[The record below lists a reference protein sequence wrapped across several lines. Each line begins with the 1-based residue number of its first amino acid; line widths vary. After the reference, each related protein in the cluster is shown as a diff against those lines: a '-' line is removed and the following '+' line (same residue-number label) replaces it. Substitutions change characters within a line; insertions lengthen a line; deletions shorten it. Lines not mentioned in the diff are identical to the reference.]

1 MLASTLTP
9 LEDLACCNPEGDN
22 RFMRALALVLVAAII
37 LFGVY
42 QYYLKKLPVTDEGT
56 APTQAISLT
65 GIRAD
70 LLKIAEA
77 ERVHIATNGQCATLE
92 ELVSSNSLS
101 VAGLG
106 RDGYV
111 YSIQCSGSD
120 FTVSAQHAPAPPGSS
135 IRYPNLATDQTLQVH
150 EVN

>member
-1 MLASTLTP
+1 MRPLAV
-9 LEDLACCNPEGDN
+9 
-22 RFMRALALVLVAAII
+22 VLVAAIV

-42 QYYLKKLPVTDEGT
+42 QLYLKKLPTTDQGT

-65 GIRAD
+65 GVRMD
-70 LLKIAEA
+70 LLKIAQSEK
-77 ERVHIATNGQCATLE
+77 VYIATNGNCATLE
-92 ELVSSNSLS
+92 ELLSSNSISL
-101 VAGLG
+101 AGPG

-111 YSIQCSGSD
+111 YSIQCSGTD

-135 IRYPNLATDQTLQVH
+135 IRYPNLATDQALEVH

>member
-1 MLASTLTP
+1 MLP
-9 LEDLACCNPEGDN
+9 LAV
-22 RFMRALALVLVAAII
+22 VLVAAII

-42 QYYLKKLPVTDEGT
+42 QFYLKKLPVTDQGT

-65 GIRAD
+65 GVRTD
-70 LLKIAEA
+70 LLKIAQA
-77 ERVHIATNGQCATLE
+77 ERTYIATNGNCATLD

-101 VAGLG
+101 MARPE
-106 RDGYV
+106 RDGYS

-120 FTVSAQHAPAPPGSS
+120 FTVSAQHAPAPPGST
-135 IRYPNLATDQTLQVH
+135 IRYPNLATDQTMEVH

>member
-1 MLASTLTP
+1 
-9 LEDLACCNPEGDN
+9 
-22 RFMRALALVLVAAII
+22 MRALALVLVAAIL

-42 QYYLKKLPVTDEGT
+42 QYYLKKLPVTDQGT

-65 GIRAD
+65 GVRMD
-70 LLKIAEA
+70 LLKIAQSEK
-77 ERVHIATNGQCATLE
+77 VYIATNGNCASLN
-92 ELVSSNSLS
+92 ELLSSNSISL
-101 VAGLG
+101 AGPG

-111 YSIQCSGSD
+111 YSIQCSGTD

-135 IRYPNLATDQTLQVH
+135 IRYPNLATDQTLEVH